1 MTTVTQ
7 RRAKVG
13 GETGAN
19 GEWYEG
25 GKFINTVANNGK
37 GKGGKKSTG
46 KQEIGPYKWEVAP
59 NDERSIY
66 SQFRGVFGTIQNDKA
81 ILAYGSDVERLHHV
95 LAYYGWTVVSAQRL
109 LDMWNDGQ
117 RWISVDDL
125 RAMNR

>member
-1 MTTVTQ
+1 MTTATQ

-19 GEWYEG
+19 GKWYE
-25 GKFINTVANNGK
+25 
-37 GKGGKKSTG
+37 GGKKSTG
-46 KQEIGPYKWEVAP
+46 KQEIAPYKWEVAP

-81 ILAYGSDVERLHHV
+81 VLAYGSDVERLHHV
-95 LAYYGWTVVSAQRL
+95 LAYYGWTVASAQKP